1 MARRDRLPGR
11 LPRPIPIY
19 PIQTPSL
26 CPYSVLVRPIMRRLW
41 LKADVFSSQRQ
52 LRQLRQLR

>member
-1 MARRDRLPGR
+1 MARRDRVPGR

-52 LRQLRQLR
+52 LR